1 MILDIT
7 QKNLKLKAKD
17 LIAFDKTKLQ
27 NFLTKSLLLNFMED
41 KKKKVAKPTKKDL
54 QKKVKVVSKD
64 NFKNTLDA
72 FLKVNINEIKKK

>member
-1 MILDIT
+1 
-7 QKNLKLKAKD
+7 
-17 LIAFDKTKLQ
+17 
-27 NFLTKSLLLNFMED
+27 MED

-54 QKKVKVVSKD
+54 QKNIKVEIKD